1 MSSQIDEWC
10 KKCRVCQ
17 QRRNPVPANRAP
29 LQPITTRRPG
39 ELVTMDIVEY
49 PLSPWG
55 YRYCLVMIDHFT
67 KWLEVLPL
75 RNQKAETV
83 AKKGKNLSAKIIE
96 EVCKFLEVWNTRTTP
111 FHPQSDGASERS
123 IRTVNNMLAKV
134 VADYQRNWDLYV
146 SSSCFAYNTAV
157 HSSTGFTPSY
167 LEFGRELRLPN
178 DLVEPGENER
188 RVVSHTDYA
197 QQLKNRLS
205 KAFQIAND
213 ILHSAHKTQKHF
225 YDRWARANVYK
236 AGGDLVLWLDR
247 KTRRGRC
254 MKLNRPWTGPWRII
268 KRLGEVVYRIKY
280 EGSEKVSVKR
290 RVVHHNQLKRFHD
303 VREPDMADNKTVVP
317 EKELSDSPETDD
329 AAVVVIEGP
338 DVAAP
343 IEDAEQDND
352 NLAEQPEP
360 TNDNERPQR
369 ERRPPEWFV
378 NYDMN
383 F

>member
-1 MSSQIDEWC
+1 M
-10 KKCRVCQ
+10 
-17 QRRNPVPANRAP
+17 
-29 LQPITTRRPG
+29 
-39 ELVTMDIVEY
+39 
-49 PLSPWG
+49 
-55 YRYCLVMIDHFT
+55 
-67 KWLEVLPL
+67 
-75 RNQKAETV
+75 
-83 AKKGKNLSAKIIE
+83 IE
-96 EVCKFLEVWNTRTTP
+96 EVCNFLEVWNTRTTP

-134 VADYQRNWDLYV
+134 VADDQRNWDLYV

-178 DLVEPGENER
+178 DLVEPGEIGR
-188 RVVSHTDYA
+188 RVESHTEYA

-205 KAFQIAND
+205 KAFQTAND

-236 AGGDLVLWLDR
+236 AGDLVLWLDT

-280 EGSEKVSVKR
+280 EGSGKVSVKR
-290 RVVHHNQLKRFHD
+290 RVVHHNQLKQFHD
-303 VREPDMADNKTVVP
+303 VQEPDTADNKTVDP
-317 EKELSDSPETDD
+317 EEGESVSPGTDN
-329 AAVVVIEGP
+329 AVVVIEGP

-343 IEDAEQDND
+343 IEDVEQDNP
-352 NLAEQPEP
+352 AEQPEP
-360 TNDNERPQR
+360 TNNNDRPQR
-369 ERRPPEWFV
+369 ERRPPEWFG
-378 NYDMN
+378 NFEMN